1 MVGAGPTDAPVT
13 AVHGCCSAVHRT
25 SQVQY
30 ILLAS
35 FPADMYVHGVCSAT
49 LFRETQLPIHHVNGL
64 LPSMQ
69 LQRI

>member
-13 AVHGCCSAVHRT
+13 AVHGT

-30 ILLAS
+30 ISPAS

-49 LFRETQLPIHHVNGL
+49 LFRETQFRIHHVNGL